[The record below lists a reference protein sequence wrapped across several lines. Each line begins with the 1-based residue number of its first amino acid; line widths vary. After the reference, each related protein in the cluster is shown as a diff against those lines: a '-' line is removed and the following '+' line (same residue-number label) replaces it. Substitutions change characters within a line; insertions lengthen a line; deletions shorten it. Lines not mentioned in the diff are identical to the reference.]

1 MNPLMSKV
9 INLRHHRPAMIGF
22 IVLVILY
29 TGAIFADFLAPYHY
43 DNQQRV
49 SSYCPPTPLRI
60 RAKDGSFHAPFFYSK
75 KSTKDQFFRTIWVD
89 DTSAR
94 HPVRLFVKSEPFK
107 LLGIIPMNR
116 HLYGTTSPDARFYL
130 MGSDSQGR
138 DLFSRILFGSR
149 ASLSIG
155 FVGVLVSTIVGLLLG
170 GISGYF
176 GGVVDA
182 TIMRICEVV
191 MLIPSFFLLLALR
204 SVFPPEMSS
213 VQSYFMIV
221 FILSF
226 IGWAG
231 MARVIRGMAKS
242 IREREFVQAAEAIG
256 QHRLVIIARH
266 ILPETFSYLVVSLTL
281 SIPSFILF
289 ESSLSVVGLGIKD
302 PYASWGNLLTDA
314 MSIARMEFSPWILI
328 PGIFI
333 FLTVMAFNFVGDGL
347 RDALD
352 PRTENYEVD
361 DSGL

>member
-1 MNPLMSKV
+1 MSPLLQKI
-9 INLRHHRPAMIGF
+9 INLRYHRPAMTGF
-22 IVLVILY
+22 IVLIVLY

-43 DNQQRV
+43 DNEIRLNRF
-49 SSYCPPTPLRI
+49 SPPTRI
-60 RAKDGSFHAPFFYSK
+60 RLRDIDGKFHLPFFYSQR
-75 KSTKDQFFRTIWVD
+75 SSKDEFLRDIWVD
-89 DTSAR
+89 DTSQR
-94 HPVRLFVKSEPFK
+94 HGLRLFVKGDKYELFGVFNSD
-107 LLGIIPMNR
+107 I
-116 HLYGTTSPDARFYL
+116 HLWGTSDKSARFYL
-130 MGSDSQGR
+130 MGADSRGR
-138 DLFSRILFGSR
+138 DLFSRIIFGSR

-155 FVGVLVSTIVGLLLG
+155 FIGVLVSTIIGLLLG

-176 GGVVDA
+176 GGRTDA
-182 TIMRICEVV
+182 VIMRICEVV

-204 SVFPPEMSS
+204 SIFPPEMSS

-256 QHRLVIIARH
+256 QHRLTIIARH
-266 ILPETFSYLVVSLTL
+266 IIPQTFSYLIVSLTL

-289 ESSLSVVGLGIKD
+289 ESSLSLVGLGIKD
-302 PYASWGNLLTDA
+302 PYASWGNLLTAA
-314 MSIARMEFSPWILI
+314 MDPARIKFTPWILI

-333 FLTVMAFNFVGDGL
+333 FITVMAFNFVGDGL

-352 PRTENYEVD
+352 PKAERPEV
-361 DSGL
+361 